1 MFLFM
6 ILFLPLIS
14 IFLCLHSS
22 DKSVIVV
29 SGLGFIFGIIECFF
43 IALFLYMHKVLE
55 NSFLNVFLHFFV
67 NENFL
72 PILIAYL
79 IYFFA
84 TKDSVEF
91 RLKAFF
97 PFAVAFYSVYFPYFL
112 IATDGVVY
120 SFFDLFLHPVMIFS
134 MLFFVTTLLVNILN
148 FAKNKNVP
156 KIVLYSIFAL
166 IVIALPSVFETLI
179 YMKIFTLIGYAFV
192 IAYALLGIVYF
203 FISVRK
209 SNSALL

>member
-6 ILFLPLIS
+6 ILFLPLVS

-29 SGLGFIFGIIECFF
+29 SGLGFIFGVMECFF

-55 NSFLNVFLHFFV
+55 NSFLSVFLHFFV

-79 IYFFA
+79 VYFFA
-84 TKDSVEF
+84 TKDNVEF
-91 RLKAFF
+91 RIKAFF

-112 IATDGVVY
+112 IASDGVVY

-134 MLFFVTTLLVNILN
+134 MLFFVTISLASVYN
-148 FAKNKNVP
+148 FVKNKSIP
-156 KIVLYSIFAL
+156 RIVLHSIIAL
-166 IVIALPSVFETLI
+166 IVIVLPSIFESLI
-179 YMKIFTLIGYAFV
+179 YMKICTLLGYALV
-192 IAYALLGIVYF
+192 ITYALSGIVYF

-209 SNSALL
+209 QNPALL

>member
-1 MFLFM
+1 M

>member
-1 MFLFM
+1 M

-29 SGLGFIFGIIECFF
+29 SGLGFIFGIVECFF